1 MGGRTSTSWKRGRSA
16 NPGGRPKNVVN
27 VQELAR
33 SYTEAAIET
42 LAKAL
47 ADPKLR
53 VQAAVAILD
62 RGWGKPT
69 QPLANDAEQPVF
81 VIRGPPAVSD
91 VGEWLRLHVPPELID
106 GIAEAAA
113 PSEPPAASISRA
125 GALAIGAGST
135 DEDDTGTEIRV
146 VWPSC

>member
-1 MGGRTSTSWKRGRSA
+1 MGGRTSTSWKPGRSA
-16 NPGGRPKNVVN
+16 NPGGRPKNVAN

-33 SYTEAAIET
+33 SYTAAAIET

-69 QPLANDAEQPVF
+69 QPLANDAEQPVQF
-81 VIRGPPAVSD
+81 VIRGPAPVSN
-91 VGEWLRLHVPPELID
+91 VEEWLALHVPPDAAGPELID
-106 GIAEAAA
+106 GVAEPIA
-113 PSEPPAASISRA
+113 PREPPAAS
-125 GALAIGAGST
+125 
-135 DEDDTGTEIRV
+135 
-146 VWPSC
+146 

>member
-1 MGGRTSTSWKRGRSA
+1 MGGRTSTSWKPGRSA

-62 RGWGKPT
+62 RGWGRPT
-69 QPLANDAEQPVF
+69 QVVAGDEDRPPVSIEFLWQP
-81 VIRGPPAVSD
+81 
-91 VGEWLRLHVPPELID
+91 
-106 GIAEAAA
+106 AEAASHVA
-113 PSEPPAASISRA
+113 SAVVDAAVTDA
-125 GALAIGAGST
+125 GTHSDALTLEWGGPET
-135 DEDDTGTEIRV
+135 
-146 VWPSC
+146 C